1 MDRQPPTNP
10 GVDPQKK
17 NAPADVAASR
27 EQVSSG
33 KPSTSKKMKRSETKV
48 NELRA
53 VASGE
58 LGLGD
63 REIGVDHVFDPE
75 TGQTLRMIRIGSIF
89 EGFAS
94 SSKNGNSSRSLA
106 RFCNDFAVS
115 PVRPRRYSLKGHG
128 SYAHGITSDEMK
140 TLVTATVDR
149 ALSGKVHPKQRAQV
163 AAFRAIERALIGEA
177 IDTLI
182 DRACGVLKTSAEEWE
197 RINAR
202 IVSELTDARG
212 RVAIEAARAERAE
225 RELAAVA
232 ESSELAR
239 ARVTELEQLLK
250 DLEILSMRDGTV
262 GQEWAEGNVSAIIER
277 AVALRLGTDKRRA
290 SQIRKSITN
299 RVRNNLGFTR
309 AGSKWSHY
317 PTNPAAVSQLKQEL
331 EKELRD
337 AYAARSAFNRS
348 QKRKDGDEVQREFFF
363 AVFGFGGAR

>member
-10 GVDPQKK
+10 GVDSQKK

-33 KPSTSKKMKRSETKV
+33 KPSTSKKMKRSEAKV

-58 LGLGD
+58 LNAAG
-63 REIGVDHVFDPE
+63 RVFGVDVLSNGEHVFRFGNVSEVFGVAADDRHFE
-75 TGQTLRMIRIGSIF
+75 RRTSRILADSQDKTLRPVAFSIP
-89 EGFAS
+89 GGGRA
-94 SSKNGNSSRSLA
+94 N
-106 RFCNDFAVS
+106 
-115 PVRPRRYSLKGHG
+115 
-128 SYAHGITSDEMK
+128 GITSVQFVGLLRAFIQRGMDGKLKGKQAQALAGAWAVASALMAEGVDSMIDAALGIARTPK
-140 TLVTATVDR
+140 EAMDR
-149 ALSGKVHPKQRAQV
+149 AAAHFERELGEARLQIV
-163 AAFRAIERALIGEA
+163 AA
-177 IDTLI
+177 
-182 DRACGVLKTSAEEWE
+182 S
-197 RINAR
+197 
-202 IVSELTDARG
+202 
-212 RVAIEAARAERAE
+212 ARAERAE

>member
-27 EQVSSG
+27 EQVFSAE
-33 KPSTSKKMKRSETKV
+33 PSTSKKMKRSEAKV
-48 NELRA
+48 NEYRA
-53 VASGE
+53 VASGSWDIR
-58 LGLGD
+58 D
-63 REIGVDHVFDPE
+63 RSIEVDIVENRKTGEKLRMVRISSVFD
-75 TGQTLRMIRIGSIF
+75 GF
-89 EGFAS
+89 ES
-94 SSKNGNSSRSLA
+94 STKNSQSSRSLA
-106 RFCNDFAVS
+106 RFLSNS
-115 PVRPRRYSLKGHG
+115 NGLKVRPTRYGLRGQG
-128 SYAHGITSDEMK
+128 YAHGITSDEMK
-140 TLVTATVDR
+140 ALVTTTVDR
-149 ALSGKVHPKQRAQV
+149 AISGEIHPKQRAQV

-182 DRACGVLKTSAEEWE
+182 DRACGVVKTSAEEWE

-202 IVSELTDARG
+202 IASELTDARG

-225 RELAAVA
+225 RELAVVA